1 MFGVLMVRSMHR
13 IAYIS
18 ANESARS
25 SSFFG
30 FSSRA
35 DQRIAEAVTLH
46 LRRRLE
52 VHHQQAIAPKVCIDP
67 V

>member
-18 ANESARS
+18 AKDCARS
-25 SSFFG
+25 SSFCG
-30 FSSRA
+30 FSLRA
-35 DQRIAEAVTLH
+35 NQHIAGAVTLH